1 MLLKTDPAAPLTTEA
16 KTGRTLTHLLVKTLL
31 RTVAANFNLRP
42 GLKKYLKTDQGFFD
56 FTVGIRTES
65 RSVETAIRF
74 RGGRVMVLK
83 ALPEDSEVTLIFSS
97 DAAVR
102 KLLGATPTEQIF
114 MLMKSDLRTKGNQS
128 YMNLF
133 FFYLSLL
140 LNKKQKKQMEKE
152 RDAAQKDLKKTAP
165 EPDTGLSDG
174 LKNRTTYH
182 MRADRVDPGVRYLED
197 PYLSGYGLEDFPRIK
212 DFLEVHF
219 TATPE
224 VCPERPKLVTD
235 WFKAHGFETDNQG
248 NPWIPEF
255 RQGHVFKYLMENR
268 TPVIRKNDLIAG
280 TTTTREIGV
289 VVYPDSHGTMI
300 WSELLTVPHRSLNP
314 YDISPETV
322 DLLHSEVFPF
332 WIHRNFKEWVR
343 DKYKSP
349 LCQAIDE
356 RFAVYFIWKQ
366 AALSHTIPDFPKILE
381 MGATGIIEEIR
392 QEIAHGSQDSAQ
404 TATRH
409 GMILCLEGLIAYGE
423 NLARQAEADAAAE
436 VDPKRKAELSRLADI
451 CRQVPA
457 FPARTL
463 DEAVNAMWMTWV
475 GLHMENTNAGLSLG
489 RLDQWL
495 QPFFEADMAALETEQ
510 ARRDYIRHA
519 IEMVACFYMRC
530 TDHLPLT
537 PDLANWYFGG
547 SSSDQAITLGG
558 VTPDGRDAVCDM
570 TYIFL
575 KVTELLSIRD
585 PNVNARF
592 HPGINTDTY
601 LKRLCEVNLVTA
613 ATPSMHNDAAV
624 MASLEEFNY
633 APEDLRNWSATGCVE
648 PTLSGRH
655 IGHTN
660 FQMMNMVAA
669 LEMALHN
676 GRHPLMNWK
685 LGPDVG
691 RVENDNFQTF
701 DQFLQAFF
709 DQFGFLIEHSIE
721 YNNMLGMAHQAI
733 RPTPLLSALIED
745 CIKNGKDVTHGGARY
760 NSSGA
765 ACIGLA
771 DVTDSLM
778 VIKKLVFDEKRVSF
792 AELKKAV
799 DQNFAN
805 DSALYA
811 LVTKKVPLFGSGS
824 DEAVEMANRVTKFAH
839 DFYGK
844 HTNYRGGRYTAGFWS
859 MSNHVIYGTLS
870 CALPSGKLTGKP
882 FTPGL
887 TPEPQASANLLDNI
901 RDVAR
906 LNPRHMNN
914 NIAFNVKVVPGGED
928 KRESIIDRMFSY
940 VKTYFDLGGM
950 QMQMNVVTSETLKD
964 AMAYPENYRNLLV
977 RISGYN
983 AYFVTLNSDL
993 QKELI
998 ERAEYGL

>member
-1 MLLKTDPAAPLTTEA
+1 
-16 KTGRTLTHLLVKTLL
+16 
-31 RTVAANFNLRP
+31 
-42 GLKKYLKTDQGFFD
+42 
-56 FTVGIRTES
+56 
-65 RSVETAIRF
+65 
-74 RGGRVMVLK
+74 
-83 ALPEDSEVTLIFSS
+83 
-97 DAAVR
+97 
-102 KLLGATPTEQIF
+102 
-114 MLMKSDLRTKGNQS
+114 
-128 YMNLF
+128 
-133 FFYLSLL
+133 
-140 LNKKQKKQMEKE
+140 
-152 RDAAQKDLKKTAP
+152 
-165 EPDTGLSDG
+165 
-174 LKNRTTYH
+174 
-182 MRADRVDPGVRYLED
+182 
-197 PYLSGYGLEDFPRIK
+197 
-212 DFLEVHF
+212 
-219 TATPE
+219 
-224 VCPERPKLVTD
+224 
-235 WFKAHGFETDNQG
+235 
-248 NPWIPEF
+248 
-255 RQGHVFKYLMENR
+255 
-268 TPVIRKNDLIAG
+268 
-280 TTTTREIGV
+280 
-289 VVYPDSHGTMI
+289 
-300 WSELLTVPHRSLNP
+300 
-314 YDISPETV
+314 
-322 DLLHSEVFPF
+322 
-332 WIHRNFKEWVR
+332 
-343 DKYKSP
+343 
-349 LCQAIDE
+349 
-356 RFAVYFIWKQ
+356 
-366 AALSHTIPDFPKILE
+366 
-381 MGATGIIEEIR
+381 
-392 QEIAHGSQDSAQ
+392 
-404 TATRH
+404 
-409 GMILCLEGLIAYGE
+409 
-423 NLARQAEADAAAE
+423 
-436 VDPKRKAELSRLADI
+436 
-451 CRQVPA
+451 
-457 FPARTL
+457 
-463 DEAVNAMWMTWV
+463 
-475 GLHMENTNAGLSLG
+475 
-489 RLDQWL
+489 
-495 QPFFEADMAALETEQ
+495 
-510 ARRDYIRHA
+510 
-519 IEMVACFYMRC
+519 
-530 TDHLPLT
+530 
-537 PDLANWYFGG
+537 
-547 SSSDQAITLGG
+547 
-558 VTPDGRDAVCDM
+558 
-570 TYIFL
+570 
-575 KVTELLSIRD
+575 
-585 PNVNARF
+585 
-592 HPGINTDTY
+592 
-601 LKRLCEVNLVTA
+601 
-613 ATPSMHNDAAV
+613 
-624 MASLEEFNY
+624 
-633 APEDLRNWSATGCVE
+633 GCVE